1 MEPRTTHRAAAC
13 SAARLWISPD
23 QPSTE
28 PPAPACPDRAA
39 EVSNPHR
46 HYHSPTGDSGQRAR
60 TARRAPAGGDRGL
73 KQTSRTRRRALLA
86 AALTVTALLASPPL
100 ATPVEAQSQPFAE
113 MCDELHA
120 AAADFEGR
128 VAFVVHDLTGG
139 ARCERAPDAIHT
151 TASLYKLVVLAEAH
165 RQREAGTFSFDEPI
179 LRFRASDAIRSMIQV
194 SSNDTAH
201 ALLQRLG
208 PENVAAL
215 APALGMSNTVIV
227 DDVDEDDTTTAADI
241 AHFFIE
247 LHERRLIS
255 PEADAAMH
263 ELLLGQQVRDR
274 IPWLLPPDVP
284 IAHKTGRLDR
294 SAHDAGIVYAPG
306 GAYVLVLLTEGAPY
320 QNWNPGHEAIRQ
332 LAALSYTAYSQ
343 PAEPTPTPEATPT
356 PTPTPTET
364 PEPTP
369 TATPEPTPAPE
380 PTPTPTPPPTPTPTA
395 PPTATPEPTPTE
407 SPTPVAATAATPSP
421 TATPETATA
430 AAATHEGSSGTA
442 SAATPGSAGTS
453 FGLPQVGLLALAVA
467 LALVALELLTPRWRK
482 RNATASEEGA
492 GD

>member
-1 MEPRTTHRAAAC
+1 
-13 SAARLWISPD
+13 
-23 QPSTE
+23 
-28 PPAPACPDRAA
+28 
-39 EVSNPHR
+39 
-46 HYHSPTGDSGQRAR
+46 
-60 TARRAPAGGDRGL
+60 
-73 KQTSRTRRRALLA
+73 
-86 AALTVTALLASPPL
+86 
-100 ATPVEAQSQPFAE
+100 

-128 VAFVVHDLTGG
+128 VAFVVHDLTAGS
-139 ARCERAPDAIHT
+139 RCERAPGAIHT

-165 RQREAGTFSFDEPI
+165 RQRETGTFSFDEPI
-179 LRFRASDAIRSMIQV
+179 LRFRARDAIHSMIQL

-215 APALGMSNTVIV
+215 APTLGMSNTVIV
-227 DDVDEDDTTTAADI
+227 DDVNEDDTTTAADI

-247 LHERRLIS
+247 LHARRLIS

-263 ELLLGQQVRDR
+263 DVLLGQEVRDR
-274 IPWLLPPDVP
+274 IPWLLPPEVP

-343 PAEPTPTPEATPT
+343 PAGATPTPTPTAEATPT
-356 PTPTPTET
+356 PTPTAEATPAPTPTPTET

-369 TATPEPTPAPE
+369 TATLE
-380 PTPTPTPPPTPTPTA
+380 
-395 PPTATPEPTPTE
+395 PTATPEPTPTPTP
-407 SPTPVAATAATPSP
+407 SPTPTPTTTPTATPDPAPAETPPPAAVAAAALSP
-421 TATPETATA
+421 TATPEATTLA
-430 AAATHEGSSGTA
+430 AAATRQGSA
-442 SAATPGSAGTS
+442 NAQPAARPGSAGTR
-453 FGLPQVGLLALAVA
+453 FGLPQAGLLALAVA
-467 LALVALELLTPRWRK
+467 LALVALELLAPQWRPWK
-482 RNATASEEGA
+482 VAASEEDA